1 MTPSSPT
8 SPGPPA
14 PLVAVVGGGPAGLMA
29 AEVLGRAGQRVTVL
43 ERMPTV
49 GRKLQVAGRGGL
61 NLTHSEPLET
71 FLDRYGAARPRL
83 AAAIEAF
90 PPAALRAW
98 AEDLGE
104 PTFVGTSGRVFPV
117 GLRATSL
124 LRRWLARLAELGVDL
139 RVRHTWTGWDADGNL
154 TFLEGDGRAVVV
166 AADAC
171 VLALGGTS
179 WPRTGSD
186 GAWVPLLREAGIQV
200 TPLQPANCG
209 FVVRWSEPLL
219 DRFAGSPLK
228 DVVVRHRG
236 SAARGDV
243 VLTRD
248 GIEGG
253 PVYALSRVLRTCIAN
268 DGAAELEIDLF
279 PDATPVDLA
288 LRLDRRRPK
297 DSAASGLRRAG
308 IAPAAV
314 ALLRDVT
321 DNHVPS
327 GSAPLAAL
335 LKAVPLLATAA
346 KPVGRA
352 ISTAGGVLLDELD
365 EHLMVRSRPGT
376 FVAGEML
383 DWEAPTGGYL
393 LQGAFSTGAAA
404 ADGVLRWLAH
414 DRPRP
419 GSGRLGA

>member
-1 MTPSSPT
+1 M
-8 SPGPPA
+8 
-14 PLVAVVGGGPAGLMA
+14 VGGGPAGLMA
-29 AEVLGRAGQRVTVL
+29 AEVLGRAGRRVTVL

-61 NLTHSEPLET
+61 NLTHSEPLDT
-71 FLDRYGAARPRL
+71 FLDRYGEARPRL

-124 LRRWLARLAELGVDL
+124 LRRWLARLAELDVEL
-139 RVRHTWTGWDADGNL
+139 RTRHTWTGWDADGNL
-154 TFLEGDGRAVVV
+154 TFLDGGGRAVVV

-186 GAWVPLLREAGIQV
+186 GAWVPVLRAAGIQV
-200 TPLQPANCG
+200 APLEPANCG
-209 FVVRWSEPLL
+209 FVVRWSEHLR

-228 DVVVRHRG
+228 DVVVRHRE
-236 SAARGDV
+236 SDARGDV
-243 VLTRD
+243 VLTRR

-253 PVYALSRVLRTCIAN
+253 PVYALSRVLRTSIA
-268 DGAAELEIDLF
+268 DTSAAELQIDLF
-279 PDATPVDLA
+279 PDATPAELA
-288 LRLDRRRPK
+288 VRLGRRRPK
-297 DSAASGLRRAG
+297 DSVTNGLRRAG
-308 IAPAAV
+308 IAPAAI
-314 ALLRDVT
+314 ALVRDAT

-335 LKAVPLLATAA
+335 LKAVPLLATATR
-346 KPVGRA
+346 PIDRA
-352 ISTAGGVLLDELD
+352 ISTAGGVLLGEVD

-393 LQGAFSTGAAA
+393 LQGAFSTGSAAA
-404 ADGVLRWLAH
+404 NGVLRWLAR

-419 GSGRLGA
+419 GGRSLDV